1 MVITAPAFTCT
12 KASVKVNAFDLAGLK
27 IYRSWHADG
36 TQNGPWC
43 SKLKSSFIVVRSAN
57 GLNWNC
63 MCVNLNM
70 QHLLGAWPQPVQA
83 FLLYAN
89 YLKYFALFRYLFASL
104 FVFVCI
110 NICMQFWTLIFMP
123 NDNGLKKEPM
133 CKWFSH
139 WTKYATSVAGD
150 WHQPFQGKYCHSI
163 RQRAEELF
171 TLDTLWLLSLT
182 YNAQKVV

>member
-83 FLLYAN
+83 FLLCAN

-123 NDNGLKKEPM
+123 NANALKLKNVLCVNSFHTELNMPLLLQETDTSLFKGNTAILPGKGPKS
-133 CKWFSH
+133 CLH
-139 WTKYATSVAGD
+139 WILCD
-150 WHQPFQGKYCHSI
+150 
-163 RQRAEELF
+163 
-171 TLDTLWLLSLT
+171 
-182 YNAQKVV
+182 